1 MYLIL
6 QTDASISDTFLFV
19 LVLESH
25 FELLRTV
32 VTSTI
37 AVLGIKLMLRGSS
50 DILHITVALVLPLR
64 HLKVRLL
71 VRELTC
77 SWISTTATWT

>member
-6 QTDASISDTFLFV
+6 QVNASISDTFLLV

-25 FELLRTV
+25 LELMWAV
-32 VTSTI
+32 VTSSI

-50 DILHITVALVLPLR
+50 DILHITVALVMSVG
-64 HLKVRLL
+64 HLEVRLL
-71 VRELTC
+71 V
-77 SWISTTATWT
+77 

>member
-6 QTDASISDTFLFV
+6 QVNASISDTLLLV

-25 FELLRTV
+25 LELMWAV
-32 VTSTI
+32 VTSSI
-37 AVLGIKLMLRGSS
+37 AVLRIKLMLRGSS
-50 DILHITVALVLPLR
+50 DILHITVALVMPMG

-71 VRELTC
+71 V
-77 SWISTTATWT
+77 

>member
-6 QTDASISDTFLFV
+6 QVNASISDTLLLV

-25 FELLRTV
+25 LELMWAV
-32 VTSTI
+32 VTSSI

-50 DILHITVALVLPLR
+50 DILHITVALVMSVG
-64 HLKVRLL
+64 HLKVWLL
-71 VRELTC
+71 V
-77 SWISTTATWT
+77 

>member
-6 QTDASISDTFLFV
+6 QVNASISDTLLLV

-25 FELLRTV
+25 LELMWAV
-32 VTSTI
+32 VTSSI

-50 DILHITVALVLPLR
+50 DILHITVALVMSVG
-64 HLKVRLL
+64 HLEVRLL
-71 VRELTC
+71 V
-77 SWISTTATWT
+77 